1 MSATE
6 APENAPFIDYENL
19 PAPRVGI
26 LVTQFITVRSVAR
39 SRAFYS
45 EVLGGQVVLEDNP
58 CIVKLANSWVLMS
71 PGGPPTPDKPDIS
84 VVNYEP
90 GNTVSSFMNLR
101 VADIQACYEQW
112 SSKGAEFVTPPIDRQ
127 AEIRC
132 YLRDP
137 DGYIIEVGQATGV
150 LQGELAEKRP
160 EDLPG

>member
-1 MSATE
+1 MTATE
-6 APENAPFIDYENL
+6 AHEHAPFIDYENL
-19 PAPRVGI
+19 PAPREGI
-26 LVTQFITVRSVAR
+26 LVAQFITVRSVAR

-45 EVLGGQVVLEDNP
+45 EVLGGQGGGGEPVHRQ
-58 CIVKLANSWVLMS
+58 ARQLMGADE
-71 PGGPPTPDKPDIS
+71 PGGPPTLDRPDIS

-101 VADIQACYEQW
+101 VADIQGCYERW
-112 SSKGAEFVTPPIDRQ
+112 RAKGAEFVTPPIDRR

-137 DGYIIEVGQATGV
+137 DGYMIEVGQATGV